1 MLEVKLLIDELDY
14 DAVLDLALPILAD
27 KLEEKGGLAGK
38 VAGKKEYIGQKLH
51 RLLQKWGREKT
62 EAKAVDLAT
71 KKRDLLIEKATAAA
85 AKKGISVNIRD
96 IAVRKI

>member
-27 KLEEKGGLAGK
+27 KLEEKGGLVGK
-38 VAGKKEYIGQKLH
+38 AAGKKEWIGGKLH
-51 RLLQKWGREKT
+51 KLLQKWGREKT
-62 EAKAVDLAT
+62 EAKVAELAM
-71 KKRDLLIEKATAAA
+71 KKRELLIEKATAAA

>member
-1 MLEVKLLIDELDY
+1 MLEIKLLVDEVDY
-14 DAVLDLALPILAD
+14 DGLADLILPIVAD
-27 KLEEKGGLAGK
+27 KLEEKGGLVGK
-38 VAGKKEYIGQKLH
+38 LAGKKEYIGQKLH